1 MLLYTFLPAS
11 LFLGKCSLM
20 LIPLFAAGVN
30 DAGNNFAAGV
40 NDTGE
45 QP

>member
-30 DAGNNFAAGV
+30 DTGDNFASNVV
-40 NDTGE
+40 NTGTV
-45 QP
+45 